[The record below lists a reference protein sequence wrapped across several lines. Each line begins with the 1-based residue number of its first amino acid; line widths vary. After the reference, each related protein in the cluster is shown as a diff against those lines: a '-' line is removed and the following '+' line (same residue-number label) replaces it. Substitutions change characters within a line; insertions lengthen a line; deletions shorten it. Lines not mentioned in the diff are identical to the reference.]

1 MKTLGRHLIAE
12 FYDCDMNVI
21 DDVEAVRSILLAT
34 AEAVRATVVGEAFH
48 RFAPQG
54 VSGTLV
60 IAESHMSLHTWPE
73 QAYVAVDIFTC
84 GELDPNHGVDTL
96 ATRLS
101 ASSYRLQEITRGLP
115 GDIEAGR
122 KLVPQDVRIVTRTHE
137 RQHPSAD

>member
-12 FYDCDMNVI
+12 FYDCDGNVI
-21 DDVEAVRSILLAT
+21 DDVDAVREILLAT

-54 VSGTLV
+54 VSGSLV

-84 GELDPNHGVDTL
+84 GELDPNDGVETL
-96 ATRLS
+96 AARLG
-101 ASSYRLQEITRGLP
+101 AGSYRVQEILRGLP
-115 GDIEAGR
+115 EEIDAARRLI
-122 KLVPQDVRIVTRTHE
+122 PTDVRIVTRTRMAE
-137 RQHPSAD
+137 RRQRA